1 MSVKCIRRFG
11 NDTYALSASLIRK
24 NKIDEIE
31 GNMLEKN
38 IKEVIV
44 YFALVIG
51 LSYLIFWGPIAL
63 LKIPTVNLVDGER
76 GPIWAIVLFII
87 GGFVPFDCWNTINC

>member
-1 MSVKCIRRFG
+1 MDKLQI
-11 NDTYALSASLIRK
+11 A
-24 NKIDEIE
+24 EIE
-31 GNMLEKN
+31 GDMVKN

-51 LSYLIFWGPIAL
+51 LSFLIFWGPITL
-63 LKIPTVNLVDGER
+63 LKIPTVNLVDGEM

-87 GGFVPFDCWNTINC
+87 GGFVPSIVGMLLTRYEGKEGVKELFKKSI